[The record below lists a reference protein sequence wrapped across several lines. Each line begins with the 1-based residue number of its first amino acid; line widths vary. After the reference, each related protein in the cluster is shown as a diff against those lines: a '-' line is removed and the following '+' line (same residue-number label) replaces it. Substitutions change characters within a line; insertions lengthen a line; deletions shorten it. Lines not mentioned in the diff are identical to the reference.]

1 MNAQSKIEAAPIGA
15 VLARALPELGAV
27 HKNKK
32 NPAFKSNY
40 ADLSAVLAAIAPIAE
55 HGLWFRQVPVQIDGG
70 VGIETF
76 YIHESGAELSAGVT
90 PVPVNKNDAQGLG
103 SAISYGRRYGLMTA
117 FGLSSEDDDGN
128 AAARGQSQGGTVSP
142 SQPQQPAKREP
153 AHSALKTKLRGFV
166 HELNGC
172 GDGDELSAFLATP
185 DAIKTIADTAEKLP
199 HLWDGNDWPEGVERP
214 EEFVPLA
221 DLITKRQRECA
232 AVTADYL
239 RA

>member
-15 VLARALPELGAV
+15 ILARALPELGAV

-32 NPAFKSNY
+32 NPAFKASY

-142 SQPQQPAKREP
+142 SQPIDDAQWAHLVQLVEATGTSTQALCEAYKVGSLKELTKEQFANAKP
-153 AHSALKTKLRGFV
+153 IL
-166 HELNGC
+166 
-172 GDGDELSAFLATP
+172 
-185 DAIKTIADTAEKLP
+185 EK
-199 HLWDGNDWPEGVERP
+199 R
-214 EEFVPLA
+214 LA
-221 DLITKRQRECA
+221 DKAKE
-232 AVTADYL
+232 AVNA
-239 RA
+239 